1 MNREE
6 EKVRQWAATYVV
18 INAVYAAAIFST
30 YCRCSGVYKSI
41 SSYNDYDWFSMMKRL
56 TTMNDNDFRYLLPMG
71 KDAFFKLDRILGQIS
86 YLKDTSYYNVEEQE
100 ARM

>member
-1 MNREE
+1 MN
-6 EKVRQWAATYVV
+6 Y
-18 INAVYAAAIFST
+18 
-30 YCRCSGVYKSI
+30 
-41 SSYNDYDWFSMMKRL
+41 
-56 TTMNDNDFRYLLPMG
+56 NDFRYLLPMG